1 MTEIYPNPL
10 QLPYRIILA
19 SASPRRKQLLEG
31 LGLQFS
37 IQPVE
42 ADESQWPSSLQAE
55 AIPLYLAEHKSR
67 EFPRTLESDELL
79 ITSDTVV
86 WCEGQV
92 LNKPADFSEA
102 FTMLRQLSGKMHEVF
117 TAVCLRSENKK
128 SLFFDRTR
136 VYFRELSDQEIN
148 FYITQYKP
156 FDKAGAYGAQDWIGY
171 VGVERIEGSYFN
183 VMGLPLKMLY
193 EELSR
198 F

>member
-1 MTEIYPNPL
+1 MAEPYPNPL

-31 LGLQFS
+31 LGLEFR

-42 ADESQWPSSLQAE
+42 ADESQWPESLQAQD
-55 AIPLYLAEHKSR
+55 IPLYLAEHKSK
-67 EFPRTLESDELL
+67 EFPRTLDADELL

-86 WCEGQV
+86 WCEGRV

-102 FTMLRQLSGKMHEVF
+102 FAMLRRLSGKMHEVF
-117 TAVCLRSENKK
+117 TAVCLRSGKK
-128 SLFFDRTR
+128 QRLFFDRTK

-148 FYITQYKP
+148 FYISQYKP

-183 VMGLPLKMLY
+183 VMGLPLKLLY
-193 EELSR
+193 EELCR